1 MNFSAKLPKKAVLNV
16 RGDISR
22 AIKKGKRIPGKYC
35 CLIRVSEG
43 ILRPPKNAD
52 ISSNRWNHKKLGPKF
67 AVLIK
72 KKCGSAVKRNRMKRI
87 VREYFRNNKELFMGE
102 EAVIFALENRVE
114 DEADF
119 KKELE
124 VLSGKNL

>member
-1 MNFSAKLPKKAVLNV
+1 MSYPAKLPKKAILNI

-22 AIKKGKRIPGKYC
+22 AVKKGKRIQGKYC
-35 CLIRVSEG
+35 CMIRVSEG
-43 ILRPPKNAD
+43 IIRPSKNDETSA
-52 ISSNRWNHKKLGPKF
+52 NLWNHKKLGPKF
-67 AVLIK
+67 AVLVK

-87 VREYFRNNKELFMGE
+87 VREFFRNNKELFMGE
-102 EAVIFALENRVE
+102 EAVVFALENRVE